1 MTCPDLDPQTAA
13 PADLAAALR
22 LYGDVASMHSHRRG
36 ALHIVLEG
44 SRGDLVDLGGV
55 RDAVVLTNGV
65 PRINW
70 TLLAATIDE
79 MPVSAG
85 GEAMLRMACLLAG
98 VESTGRAG
106 LVDLWALDAIN
117 KGILAEGFAIAA
129 GLDPGPLNV
138 PRG

>member
-1 MTCPDLDPQTAA
+1 MTCPDLDPQTAD

-22 LYGDVASMHSHRRG
+22 LYGDVAGMHSHRRG

-55 RDAVVLTNGV
+55 RDAIVFTDGGRPLIKWAQLV
-65 PRINW
+65 
-70 TLLAATIDE
+70 AAIDE
-79 MPVSAG
+79 MPVSGG
-85 GEAMLRMACLLAG
+85 GEALLRMACLLAG
-98 VESTGRAG
+98 ETNYGRIN
-106 LVDLWALDAIN
+106 LWALDAIN
-117 KGILAEGFAIAA
+117 KGIIAEGFAIAA